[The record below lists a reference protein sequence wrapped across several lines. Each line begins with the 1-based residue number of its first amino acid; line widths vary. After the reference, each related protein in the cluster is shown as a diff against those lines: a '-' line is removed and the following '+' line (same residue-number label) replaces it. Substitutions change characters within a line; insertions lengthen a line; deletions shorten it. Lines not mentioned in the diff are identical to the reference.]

1 MKNLATLK
9 NMNGAIW
16 QAKNAYLKAVAD
28 NLKETGDLRVKSE
41 DYDEDLGYPEG
52 ILLSIPDRHFDLVD
66 CVFNAIKVTDKGAIE
81 VHICYF
87 DDQEEEGWMQANELS
102 FNDLDA
108 IIDAIQWPDTIT
120 DGEAEKEQE
129 AVKRPAFEDAARDEV
144 ESHYNNGDDNDETA
158 ARIAYAISKAV
169 VHTHGKGN
177 AARHLLDT
185 IAFYVQGWKNT
196 VLEDEDGE

>member
-28 NLKETGDLRVKSE
+28 NLKETGELKVISE

-52 ILLSIPDRHFDLVD
+52 ILLSIPNKHFYMVD
-66 CVFNAIKVTDKGAIE
+66 CVFNYIKASEKGAIE

-87 DDQEEEGWMQANELS
+87 DDHEEEGWMQANELS

-120 DGEAEKEQE
+120 NGEAETEQNE
-129 AVKRPAFEDAARDEV
+129 REYGKQINLDYDAGDHERHCNDYVKKSIRIFK
-144 ESHYNNGDDNDETA
+144 YNNGDYGPV
-158 ARIAYAISKAV
+158 RKKI
-169 VHTHGKGN
+169 
-177 AARHLLDT
+177 
-185 IAFYVQGWKNT
+185 NT
-196 VLEDEDGE
+196 L